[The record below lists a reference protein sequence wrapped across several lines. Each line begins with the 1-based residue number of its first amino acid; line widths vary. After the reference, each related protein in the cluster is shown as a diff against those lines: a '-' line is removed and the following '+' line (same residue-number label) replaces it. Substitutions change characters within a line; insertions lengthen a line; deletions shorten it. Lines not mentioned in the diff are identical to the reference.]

1 MMIHVTEANF
11 NETVLQSE
19 KPFIYVMGASWCPD
33 CRRAEPFVRK
43 LLETYGDRV
52 AFGNSDFDADAG
64 LREKLDIRSIPTF
77 KLYKK
82 GELVATLVD
91 HKDNASLK
99 ALFEK
104 AVARPTKNPQNAPKG
119 RVKFPA
125 LLIFAGW
132 KASDR
137 RFFLF
142 GGGGLRVVGKP
153 SVEFVG

>member
-11 NETVLQSE
+11 NEPVLRSE
-19 KPFIYVMGASWCPD
+19 QPFIFVMGASWCPD

-52 AFGNSDFDADAG
+52 AFGNADFDADAG

-82 GELVATLVD
+82 GELVDTLVEP
-91 HKDNASLK
+91 KDIASIK

-104 AVARPTKNPQNAPKG
+104 AVA
-119 RVKFPA
+119 
-125 LLIFAGW
+125 
-132 KASDR
+132 
-137 RFFLF
+137 
-142 GGGGLRVVGKP
+142 
-153 SVEFVG
+153 